1 MIDHYL
7 SVSFNIKYPDTKLNS
22 ARGILNCMRD
32 NYQFSFLPN
41 FGKVAVILNII
52 PATSCSA
59 ERSFN
64 ELRKLKRDIRSIM
77 DQACLSHLSLVH
89 IERAYSSNRI
99 DNEKVIDEFKLR
111 KDCSKF
117 FL

>member
-1 MIDHYL
+1 
-7 SVSFNIKYPDTKLNS
+7 
-22 ARGILNCMRD
+22 
-32 NYQFSFLPN
+32 
-41 FGKVAVILNII
+41 
-52 PATSCSA
+52 
-59 ERSFN
+59 
-64 ELRKLKRDIRSIM
+64 M
-77 DQACLSHLSLVH
+77 DQDCLSHLALLH